1 MSEEKKTLQYK
12 TSEAQ
17 RRANK
22 KYRDAHRA
30 KLREYALS
38 YYYKNHEK
46 IRKRENEKK
55 KEKYQQKKIAKYKK
69 YLEEVKAI

>member
-1 MSEEKKTLQYK
+1 MSEQSEYK

-22 KYRDAHRA
+22 KYRQANRA

-46 IRKRENEKK
+46 IRERENAKK
-55 KEKYQQKKIAKYKK
+55 KEKYQQKKIAKYKAF
-69 YLEEVKAI
+69 LEEIENK